1 MIMEC
6 WNCKQPYPKLFVIKD
21 DLWVWHIPG
30 PDLLCFSC
38 AEKALGRPFQAE
50 DFKPLAINRWVLD
63 LLDKRPIKGHSA
75 AYVNIVEQVHVAV
88 HVQL

>member
-1 MIMEC
+1 MSHSDRKSDHVDAEKMARYARHR
-6 WNCKQPYPKLFVIKD
+6 KQPNLKLFVIKD

-50 DFKPLAINRWVLD
+50 DFNPLAINRWVLD
-63 LLDKRPIKGHSA
+63 LLEKRAIDCT
-75 AYVNIVEQVHVAV
+75 
-88 HVQL
+88 